1 MAVFSGSVGPVAA
14 WSILLS
20 FRSADGQVAL
30 GPGRKPLRRDA
41 RVSPRYFFVPV
52 RPDIASGQFLARS
65 LSYVSLLKITWYAN
79 EFSVIASHYVNLV
92 ICSLLGRPVVVTATV

>member
-14 WSILLS
+14 WSILLP

-30 GPGRKPLRRDA
+30 GPGRKRLGRYV
-41 RVSPRYFFVPV
+41 RVRPRFFFVPV
-52 RPDIASGQFLARS
+52 RPDIASGQFLERPLA
-65 LSYVSLLKITWYAN
+65 YVSFLQIAWYVN

-92 ICSLLGRPVVVTATV
+92 ISSLLGRPAVVSATV